1 MGKDAKSVVSFFS
14 GRVLITCHYYL
25 HYLAIWPPGGAIP
38 SSQRPSPS
46 THLMSDAVL
55 VSIIINIIISILVS
69 RLQVLVWVAPICSAL
84 AVVCQQVENLAPLA
98 LAIECEEDDE
108 CGFILA

>member
-1 MGKDAKSVVSFFS
+1 MGKNAKSVASFFS
-14 GRVLITCHYYL
+14 GRALITCHYL

-38 SSQRPSPS
+38 PS
-46 THLMSDAVL
+46 TYLMSDAVL
-55 VSIIINIIISILVS
+55 ISIIINIIICILVS